1 MPVQADMISA
11 TICPST
17 QAGTS
22 GCSPCSAR
30 SSSIRPARRCCS
42 GVRAGFAALRREVV
56 DAGAGAAASASAA
69 DASCPCASSSARSA
83 WIRST
88 RLVSATWRAS
98 ASAKVFSTVAISA
111 SSSVK
116 RACGAPVAASRRSAA
131 CSVRKRVRRWRASS
145 ISAGVALR
153 PSATLAQ
160 AVSNT
165 LTALSGNCRPVIY
178 RWDKRAAALMASSRM
193 RTPKCR
199 SISGAMPRSMEAASA
214 SSGSSTLTT

>member
-1 MPVQADMISA
+1 MRPKGIPVQAEMISA

-42 GVRAGFAALRREVV
+42 GVKAGFAALRR
-56 DAGAGAAASASAA
+56 DAAGVSASAT

-88 RLVSATWRAS
+88 RPVSATWRAS

-116 RACGAPVAASRRSAA
+116 RACGAPVAASRPSAA